1 MGSNPSRWFIALVLG
16 LGAGALPVAGSA
28 DTGPVPVDPPTC
40 VSVLPALTTTCPQPS
55 PSPSQ
60 PQAAG
65 VSSAQSSSQARAFAV
80 SATPDLTRTLVAAV
94 NRARRAHGLRP
105 LAYSG
110 ALASA
115 ATEHAKA
122 LATAGTFTHAWPT
135 TGRLFSSWIR
145 SFYPA
150 RGYRAWSAGENLLWA
165 SPGFTP
171 ASAVQ
176 QWLDSPAH
184 RRVLLTKSWREL
196 GIGVV
201 SAVAAPGTYG
211 GRDVQIA
218 AAEFGLRRH

>member
-1 MGSNPSRWFIALVLG
+1 VGSNRSRWFVALVLG
-16 LGAGALPVAGSA
+16 LGAGVLPVAGSA
-28 DTGPVPVDPPTC
+28 DTGPVPLDPPAC
-40 VSVLPALTTTCPQPS
+40 VSVLPGLTTSCSQS
-55 PSPSQ
+55 PQ

-65 VSSAQSSSQARAFAV
+65 VSSAQSSQSSQARAFSV
-80 SATPDLTRTLVAAV
+80 STTPDLARTLVAAV
-94 NRARRAHGLRP
+94 NRTRRIYGLRP
-105 LAYSG
+105 LAYSS
-110 ALASA
+110 ALANA

-122 LATAGTFTHAWPT
+122 LATAGTFTHEWPA

-150 RGYRAWSAGENLLWA
+150 RGYRTWSAGENLLWA
-165 SPGFTP
+165 SPGFSP

-176 QWLDSPAH
+176 QWLDSPTH

>member
-1 MGSNPSRWFIALVLG
+1 MGSNPFGWFIALALCF
-16 LGAGALPVAGSA
+16 GAGALPVAGSA
-28 DTGPVPVDPPTC
+28 DTGPVPANPPAC
-40 VSVLPALTTTCPQPS
+40 VSVLPALATSCPQPAAS
-55 PSPSQ
+55 A

-65 VSSAQSSSQARAFAV
+65 VSSTQGTQSSQARAFRV
-80 SATPDLTRTLVAAV
+80 SATPDLARTLLAAV
-94 NRARRAHGLRP
+94 NRTRRAHGLRP

-110 ALASA
+110 ALTNA
-115 ATEHAKA
+115 ATKHATA
-122 LATAGTFTHAWPT
+122 LATAGMFTHAWPT
-135 TGRLFSSWIR
+135 TGQLFSDWIR
-145 SFYPA
+145 GFYSP

-176 QWLDSPAH
+176 RWLESPAH

-211 GRDVQIA
+211 GRDVQIGRA
-218 AAEFGLRRH
+218 SCRERV

>member
-1 MGSNPSRWFIALVLG
+1 VGRNRSRWFIALVLG

-28 DTGPVPVDPPTC
+28 DTGPVPVDPSAC
-40 VSVLPALTTTCPQPS
+40 VSALPVLTTSCPQ

-65 VSSAQSSSQARAFAV
+65 VSSAQSNSSQVRSFAV
-80 SATPDLTRTLVAAV
+80 SATPDLARTLVAAV

-105 LAYSG
+105 LAYTG

-122 LATAGTFTHAWPT
+122 LATAGMFTHDWPT

-150 RGYRAWSAGENLLWA
+150 RGYRAWRAGENLLWA
-165 SPGFTP
+165 SPGFSP
-171 ASAVQ
+171 ADAVQ

>member
-1 MGSNPSRWFIALVLG
+1 VGRNRSRWFIALVVG

-28 DTGPVPVDPPTC
+28 DTGPVPVDSPAC
-40 VSVLPALTTTCPQPS
+40 VSVLPVLTTGCPQPS
-55 PSPSQ
+55 PSQ
-60 PQAAG
+60 PKAAG
-65 VSSAQSSSQARAFAV
+65 VSSGQSNSSRVRSFAV
-80 SATPDLTRTLVAAV
+80 SATPDLARTLVAAV

-122 LATAGTFTHAWPT
+122 LATAGMFTHDWPT

-150 RGYRAWSAGENLLWA
+150 RGYRAWRAGENLLWA
-165 SPGFTP
+165 SPGFSP
-171 ASAVQ
+171 ADAVQ
-176 QWLDSPAH
+176 QWLESPAH

-201 SAVAAPGTYG
+201 SALAAPGTYG

>member
-1 MGSNPSRWFIALVLG
+1 MGSNPSRWFIALALG
-16 LGAGALPVAGSA
+16 VGAGALPAAGSA
-28 DTGPVPVDPPTC
+28 DTGPVPVNPPAC
-40 VSVLPALTTTCPQPS
+40 LSVLPAVTTSCSQPATS
-55 PSPSQ
+55 G
-60 PQAAG
+60 PQAAS
-65 VSSAQSSSQARAFAV
+65 VSSAQGTQSSQARAFRV
-80 SATPDLTRTLVAAV
+80 SATPDLARTLVVAV
-94 NRARRAHGLRP
+94 NRARRTHGLRP

-110 ALASA
+110 PLTSA
-115 ATEHAKA
+115 ATGHARA

-135 TGRLFSSWIR
+135 TGQFFSSWIR
-145 SFYPA
+145 GFYPA

-176 QWLDSPAH
+176 QWLESPAH

-218 AAEFGLRRH
+218 AAEFGLRRP